1 MVWSV
6 EYHPSVV
13 RDLQSVST
21 AGARAIVKAIDARIY
36 RGEPHKS
43 GKPLSGD
50 WAGCRRI
57 RAGDMRII
65 YQVDTRTHRVVIL
78 AVGMRRRDEVYKA
91 AATHR

>member
-1 MVWSV
+1 VVWIV

-50 WAGCRRI
+50 LAGCRRI
-57 RAGDMRII
+57 RVSDMRII
-65 YQVDTRTHRVVIL
+65 YQVDTRAHRVVIL
-78 AVGMRRRDEVYKA
+78 AVGMRRQDEVYKL
-91 AATHR
+91 AATRR

>member
-1 MVWSV
+1 VVWIV

-50 WAGCRRI
+50 SAGCRRI
-57 RAGDMRII
+57 RVGDMRII
-65 YQVDTRTHRVVIL
+65 YQVDTRAHRVVIL
-78 AVGMRRRDEVYKA
+78 AVGMRPQDEVYKL
-91 AATHR
+91 AATRR